1 MNWKHKDLLEISQLN
16 REEIEH
22 VFQTAAR
29 FAEVNQRPVKKV
41 PVLKG
46 KSVVLFFA
54 EDRG

>member
-29 FAEVNQRPVKKV
+29 FAEVNQRSEEHTSEPPVT
-41 PVLKG
+41 
-46 KSVVLFFA
+46 SVSRMPSSA
-54 EDRG
+54 